1 MRDALAVTALDL
13 FVRVVVGVVGAAVVA
28 MTVLSAIRTV
38 VVPRAQQVRLT
49 AWTFKSLRALFLR
62 SLGREPDYLRADRRL
77 SLHAPI
83 ALTLLPLSWLSLVM
97 IGFAGIYF
105 ATGVAGGFGPAVELS
120 GSSLTT
126 LGFAQ
131 PKNTAT
137 AVVSFVEA
145 GLGLFL
151 LALMITYLPS
161 MYQSFSRRELAVA
174 SLEIGAGSPPD
185 AVTLLSRYHR
195 LHGLDEL
202 DELWPI
208 WQTWFADIEETHTSL
223 LPLAFFRSPQPNR
236 SWISAAGCILDAASL
251 RASVVDLPR
260 EPHAELCVRSGYV
273 ALRRIADVFDIDY
286 DPDPH
291 PDDATSISRREFDS
305 VCRDMAAA
313 EIPLKGDFDAAWR
326 AFNGWRVNYD
336 AALLGLAALTVSS
349 PQAHW
354 SGDRADVFDSD
365 TDLDRGHP
373 ASN

>member
-1 MRDALAVTALDL
+1 MAVTALEV
-13 FVRVVVGVVGAAVVA
+13 FIRVVFGVVGTAIVA

-49 AWTFKSLRALFLR
+49 AWMFKSLRAFFLR
-62 SLGREPDYLRADRRL
+62 SLGREPEYLRADRRL
-77 SLHAPI
+77 SLHAPV
-83 ALTLLPLSWLSLVM
+83 ALTLLPASWLTFVM
-97 IGFAGIYF
+97 LGFAGIYI
-105 ATGVAGGFGPAVELS
+105 AMGVGGGAAAAVELS

-131 PKNTAT
+131 PKNTAM

-151 LALMITYLPS
+151 LALMVTYLPS

-174 SLEIGAGSPPD
+174 SLETGAGSPPD
-185 AVTLLSRYHR
+185 AITLLSRYHR
-195 LHGLDEL
+195 LHGLAEL

-260 EPHAELCVRSGYV
+260 EPHAELCVRAGYV

-286 DPDPH
+286 DPDPR
-291 PDDATSISRREFDS
+291 PEDATSITRAEFDA

-313 EIPLKGDFDAAWR
+313 GIPLKSDFDAAWR

-365 TDLDRGHP
+365 NDLDRDHP
-373 ASN
+373 AST